1 MLLGLDSTNFRI
13 YDKSFTRLM
22 VNWKLIGWVS
32 VLGGIA
38 YAVRPADTDGDQLQV
53 NPLNLFSECSR
64 NTNDYRNCSQ
74 AQCPGYL
81 IIFITLCVQ
90 V

>member
-32 VLGGIA
+32 ILGGIA

-53 NPLNLFSECSR
+53 FDSDELNLFSECSR
-64 NTNDYRNCSQ
+64 NTNDNQTFGIAFVHRLSVRD
-74 AQCPGYL
+74 
-81 IIFITLCVQ
+81 I
-90 V
+90 